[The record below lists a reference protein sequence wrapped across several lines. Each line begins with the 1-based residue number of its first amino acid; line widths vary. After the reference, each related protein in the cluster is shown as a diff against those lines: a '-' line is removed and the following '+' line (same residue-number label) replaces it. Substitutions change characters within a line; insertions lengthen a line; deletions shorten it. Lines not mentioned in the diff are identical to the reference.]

1 MSDKGKSATDVENTT
16 SPVTQQ
22 TFPAEPSGIVDASE
36 PVYADDKNKRVDAR
50 GDAPPSVW
58 QSFSAKMKHIAGT
71 VVPYGGLVSSVFNL
85 CSVCI
90 GAGILGLPAAANR
103 SGLVMAMLYLVV
115 IGGLGVFSLHILSL
129 VMEKTGLRTF
139 EHTARGVMGR
149 RFEYFVVVIRWIN
162 SFGATVSYVI
172 SVGHVL
178 NPIIEKSCGAPEF
191 LRTPGGIRLLT
202 ALTWMVFMLPL
213 VLPKRVNSLRYVSG
227 FAIIFVLY
235 FVFAIV
241 IHGAQSGLPK
251 LTSDEEDGVKLFN
264 TGNSAIASVGVFMF
278 AYVCQINCYEVYWEM
293 KERSCARFT
302 VYAAISM
309 AFCGI
314 LYALTILFAYG
325 EFGGAID
332 NSILLMYNPI
342 TEVMMMIGFIG
353 MVVKLCVAY
362 ALQTMALRNTI
373 YHVLGWELETLPYW
387 KHFSFVIPLSLVVLL
402 AGLFI
407 PNINTVFGIVG
418 AICGGFLSFIFPS
431 LFYMYSGKWTRRNVG
446 NFHFFGTYFLLCAG
460 VVGLVFGTVSV
471 VSENILALIA
481 NNVEV
486 VRVRAPE
493 TQC

>member
-22 TFPAEPSGIVDASE
+22 TFPAEHPGVSKVSE
-36 PVYADDKNKRVDAR
+36 PVYADDKNKGVDAR

-71 VVPYGGLVSSVFNL
+71 VVPYGGLASSVFNL

-90 GAGILGLPAAANR
+90 GAGFLGLPAAANR
-103 SGLVMAMLYLVV
+103 SGLVMAMLYLV
-115 IGGLGVFSLHILSL
+115 IMALMTVFSLHILSL

-139 EHTARGVMGR
+139 EHTARGVMGG
-149 RFEYFVVVIRWIN
+149 RFVYFVIAIRLLN
-162 SFGATVSYVI
+162 SFGTSTSYI
-172 SVGHVL
+172 ITIGHVL
-178 NPIIEKSCGAPEF
+178 RPIIENSCGAPEF

-213 VLPKRVNSLRYVSG
+213 ILPKRVNSLRYVSG

-235 FVFAIV
+235 FALTIV

-264 TGNSAIASVGVFMF
+264 SGNSAIASVGVFMF
-278 AYVCQINCYEVYWEM
+278 AYVCQINIYEVYWEM
-293 KERSCARFT
+293 KKRSCARFT
-302 VYAAISM
+302 LYAAISM
-309 AFCGI
+309 AFCGTF
-314 LYALTILFAYG
+314 YGFVAFFGYG
-325 EFGGAID
+325 EFGGTVT

-342 TEVMMMIGFIG
+342 TEVMMLIGSIG
-353 MVVKLCVAY
+353 VVVKICISY
-362 ALQTMALRNTI
+362 ALQTMAIRNSI

-387 KHFSFVIPLSLVVLL
+387 KHFSFVIPLSLTVLL

-418 AICGGFLSFIFPS
+418 AICGGFLSAIFPS

-446 NFHFFGTYFLLCAG
+446 NFHFFGTYALFILG
-460 VVGLVFGTVSV
+460 VVGLVFGTVTV
-471 VSENILALIA
+471 VTNTIMSFIHGGGGAAAIKPPP
-481 NNVEV
+481 V
-486 VRVRAPE
+486 
-493 TQC
+493 C